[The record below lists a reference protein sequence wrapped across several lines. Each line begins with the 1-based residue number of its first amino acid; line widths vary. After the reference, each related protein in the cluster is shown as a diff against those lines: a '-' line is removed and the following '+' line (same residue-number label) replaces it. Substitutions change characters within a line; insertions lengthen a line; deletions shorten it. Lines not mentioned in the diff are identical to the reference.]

1 MAAADRRLP
10 RLFAAALPAWRQ
22 ARRARRRH
30 QDHRPRDLRRRLAFR
45 RPRRDHPPDQVH
57 RRTSTALRRLR
68 RREQVVG
75 LVVGLPLNMDGSD
88 SPRTQSV
95 RAFARN
101 LAPLGLPILLW
112 DERWSTQAVERAM
125 IDADVSRAK
134 RAEKVDALAAA
145 HILQG
150 AIDALANLGREC
162 LFGRD
167 RSGVGCRRL
176 AASRRNGGGLP

>member
-1 MAAADRRLP
+1 MEPMITVETAEFALAVPQGKLLGLDVGTKTVGIAVCDAGWHFAGPVETIRRTK
-10 RLFAAALPAWRQ
+10 FT
-22 ARRARRRH
+22 
-30 QDHRPRDLRRRLAFR
+30 RDLEAIRSIA
-45 RPRRDHPPDQVH
+45 
-57 RRTSTALRRLR
+57 A
-68 RREQVVG
+68 REQIAG

-101 LAPLGLPILLW
+101 LEALELPMLLW

-125 IDADVSRAK
+125 IEADVSRAR

-150 AIDALANLGREC
+150 AIDALVNL
-162 LFGRD
+162 
-167 RSGVGCRRL
+167 
-176 AASRRNGGGLP
+176 PPPQ